1 MIAMIKTLIEQGHAY
16 AADNGD
22 VYFAV
27 RSDPNYG
34 QVSGRNIDDLMVGAR
49 IEENEDKN
57 DPLDF
62 ALWKAAKPGEPSWP
76 SPWGEGRPGV
86 GTPSA
91 PPWCTATWAPRSTF
105 MVAAPTFPSRITRT
119 SAPRPPAPGHQGFSN
134 TWMHTGML
142 LVDGEKMSKSLGN
155 FFTLAEVLEQHSAA
169 ALRLLMLQTS
179 YRSPLDFSWERLE
192 GAENSLTRIAGTV
205 ENLRWAANHATA
217 EADEAAAEAFAAKA
231 AETRAAFKECM
242 DDDFNTAGAMG
253 AVFGF
258 VTECNQYL
266 EQAGDAADK
275 AAALAAADT
284 LVELLDTF
292 GVELPEPKVEL
303 PLGLLGVAAGLV
315 AYTGDD
321 VDEAAAKI
329 LEARAE
335 ARAAKNWDLADAI
348 RDQLKDLGL
357 TIEDT
362 AAGTRIKSL

>member
-1 MIAMIKTLIEQGHAY
+1 
-16 AADNGD
+16 
-22 VYFAV
+22 
-27 RSDPNYG
+27 
-34 QVSGRNIDDLMVGAR
+34 
-49 IEENEDKN
+49 
-57 DPLDF
+57 
-62 ALWKAAKPGEPSWP
+62 
-76 SPWGEGRPGV
+76 
-86 GTPSA
+86 
-91 PPWCTATWAPRSTF
+91 
-105 MVAAPTFPSRITRT
+105 
-119 SAPRPPAPGHQGFSN
+119 
-134 TWMHTGML
+134 
-142 LVDGEKMSKSLGN
+142 
-155 FFTLAEVLEQHSAA
+155 
-169 ALRLLMLQTS
+169 
-179 YRSPLDFSWERLE
+179 
-192 GAENSLTRIAGTV
+192 
-205 ENLRWAANHATA
+205 
-217 EADEAAAEAFAAKA
+217 
-231 AETRAAFKECM
+231 M

-253 AVFGF
+253 VVFGF

-284 LVELLDTF
+284 LAELLDTL

>member
-1 MIAMIKTLIEQGHAY
+1 MYSDDIADGTNFKRQ
-16 AADNGD
+16 
-22 VYFAV
+22 FA
-27 RSDPNYG
+27 
-34 QVSGRNIDDLMVGAR
+34 
-49 IEENEDKN
+49 
-57 DPLDF
+57 
-62 ALWKAAKPGEPSWP
+62 
-76 SPWGEGRPGV
+76 
-86 GTPSA
+86 
-91 PPWCTATWAPRSTF
+91 
-105 MVAAPTFPSRITRT
+105 TR
-119 SAPRPPAPGHQGFSN
+119 
-134 TWMHTGML
+134 L
-142 LVDGEKMSKSLGN
+142 LVTNIQNRLFVQKTDTEGNPVDGAKFGL
-155 FFTLAEVLEQHSAA
+155 
-169 ALRLLMLQTS
+169 
-179 YRSPLDFSWERLE
+179 Y
-192 GAENSLTRIAGTV
+192 
-205 ENLRWAANHATA
+205 TA
-217 EADEAAAEAFAAKA
+217 DQ
-231 AETRAAFKECM
+231 
-242 DDDFNTAGAMG
+242 G

-275 AAALAAADT
+275 AAVLAAADT
-284 LVELLDTF
+284 LAELLDTF

>member
-1 MIAMIKTLIEQGHAY
+1 
-16 AADNGD
+16 
-22 VYFAV
+22 
-27 RSDPNYG
+27 
-34 QVSGRNIDDLMVGAR
+34 
-49 IEENEDKN
+49 
-57 DPLDF
+57 
-62 ALWKAAKPGEPSWP
+62 
-76 SPWGEGRPGV
+76 
-86 GTPSA
+86 
-91 PPWCTATWAPRSTF
+91 
-105 MVAAPTFPSRITRT
+105 
-119 SAPRPPAPGHQGFSN
+119 
-134 TWMHTGML
+134 
-142 LVDGEKMSKSLGN
+142 
-155 FFTLAEVLEQHSAA
+155 
-169 ALRLLMLQTS
+169 
-179 YRSPLDFSWERLE
+179 
-192 GAENSLTRIAGTV
+192 
-205 ENLRWAANHATA
+205 
-217 EADEAAAEAFAAKA
+217 
-231 AETRAAFKECM
+231 M

-284 LVELLDTF
+284 LEAKQAAATNAS
-292 GVELPEPKVEL
+292 EL